1 MKSRVLF
8 TLIITLFLLGSG
20 CQNRSAGGG
29 LSSEDD
35 TVGAVPDTGFTGI
48 GVYHSGNLVSAEV
61 TMKNGIRHGI
71 MKTYYPSGK
80 LRQTFWYENG
90 VREDTAIWYHE
101 DGVIFRKTP
110 FRNDSINGIQIQY
123 YRNGRVRAK
132 LEFVDGL
139 RTPYIEEF
147 NSNGQLV
154 TGYPQV
160 VIRTQDDYNIN
171 GTFKIFV
178 ELDKKDVKA
187 NYYRGELV
195 NNLFNPKECIKI
207 NDSET
212 TGFLQLRKTGNSN
225 PGYVGIIAEILTS
238 LGNRKIVYKR
248 IELPYS
254 DLN

>member
-1 MKSRVLF
+1 MKSSSLITFILILF
-8 TLIITLFLLGSG
+8 ILASG
-20 CQNRSAGGG
+20 CQNRGAGGRQ
-29 LSSEDD
+29 SAEED
-35 TVGAVPDTGFTGI
+35 TAAMVPDTGFTGI
-48 GVYHSGNLVSAEV
+48 GVYRSGSMVSAEV

-71 MKTYYPSGK
+71 MRTYYPSGK

-90 VREDTAIWYHE
+90 MREDTAIWYHE

-110 FRNDSINGIQIQY
+110 FRHDSINGIQIQY
-123 YRNGRVRAK
+123 YRTGKVRAK

-139 RTPYIEEF
+139 RTPFLEEF
-147 NSNGQLV
+147 NSNGRLLTSYPQLV
-154 TGYPQV
+154 V
-160 VIRTQDDYNIN
+160 RTKDEYNTN
-171 GTFKIFV
+171 GTFNIFV

-187 NYYRGELV
+187 NYYRGELK

-212 TGFLQLRKTGNSN
+212 TGYLQLRKTGNNN
-225 PGYVGIIAEILTS
+225 PGYVGIIAEILTG

-248 IELPYS
+248 IDLPYS